1 MADSW
6 AIVPQGQRQTTE
18 LAANGTG
25 FVNVWEITFR
35 VTSGPATGTTGVYR
49 IPADLYNATNV
60 AAGIQ
65 AQVDA
70 LNEVAGL

>member
-18 LAANGTG
+18 LAADGRG
-25 FVNVWEITFR
+25 FVNVWEITYR
-35 VTSGPATGTTGVYR
+35 VTAGHAAGTTGTFR